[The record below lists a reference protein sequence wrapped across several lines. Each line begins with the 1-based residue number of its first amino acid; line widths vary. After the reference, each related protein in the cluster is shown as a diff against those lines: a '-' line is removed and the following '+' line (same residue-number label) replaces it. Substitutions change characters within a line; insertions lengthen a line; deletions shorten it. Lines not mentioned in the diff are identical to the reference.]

1 MKRNLGWL
9 RPLAITTAF
18 VFIVGACGSTAA
30 PSASSAATAAPSTGA
45 SSAAPSASTAA
56 VNACGDAPVALSIWG
71 GYPELDAVFKKAG
84 ESYKTT
90 HPNVDLTIFSTDLRG
105 FEQKLTTALPSKT
118 AGDIIVRTTNFLS
131 RFIDQG
137 LLLPIP
143 PELLTYVKSGAFVP
157 VDGLGLDLQR

>member
-30 PSASSAATAAPSTGA
+30 PSASTAASAAAPSTGA

-105 FEQKLTTALPSKT
+105 FEQKLTTALPVEAPRATSSS
-118 AGDIIVRTTNFLS
+118 GPRTSCPGSSTRTCCCRS
-131 RFIDQG
+131 RR
-137 LLLPIP
+137 
-143 PELLTYVKSGAFVP
+143 TS
-157 VDGLGLDLQR
+157 